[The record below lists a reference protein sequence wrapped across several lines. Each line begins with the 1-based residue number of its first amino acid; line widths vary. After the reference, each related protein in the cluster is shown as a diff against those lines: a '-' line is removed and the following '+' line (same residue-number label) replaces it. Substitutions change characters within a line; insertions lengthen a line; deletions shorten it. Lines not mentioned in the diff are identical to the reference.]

1 MALKKMRL
9 EFEDE
14 GVTNTGLREISLLK
28 ELEHPN
34 VVKLLDVE
42 HSQVPS
48 RLYLVFEWLDQDLK
62 KYMDSCGSNGMNAK
76 LIKSY
81 LYQASLAATRRPWL
95 APVCARC
102 VSPPLTAAVLIIAPS
117 VLPCNQ
123 LDAPRTRFLPL
134 ALGYPP
140 RPEAAKPV
148 D

>member
-1 MALKKMRL
+1 MTTMQIYVILGAAVLGAGLAAAAETDSISGPARRARPPAPTSRLALPPASHTNPLKKIRL
-9 EFEDE
+9 EVEDE
-14 GVTNTGLREISLLK
+14 GVPSTALREISLLK

-81 LYQASLAATRRPWL
+81 LYQVSL
-95 APVCARC
+95 
-102 VSPPLTAAVLIIAPS
+102 
-117 VLPCNQ
+117 
-123 LDAPRTRFLPL
+123 
-134 ALGYPP
+134 
-140 RPEAAKPV
+140 
-148 D
+148 

>member
-1 MALKKMRL
+1 MALKKIRL
-9 EFEDE
+9 EVEDE
-14 GVTNTGLREISLLK
+14 GVPSTALREISLLK

-81 LYQASLAATRRPWL
+81 LYQARLAATRRPWL

-102 VSPPLTAAVLIIAPS
+102 VSPPLTSSSANNRPFCAALQSIRCSEDSIFA
-117 VLPCNQ
+117 
-123 LDAPRTRFLPL
+123 TRARLST
-134 ALGYPP
+134 AT
-140 RPEAAKPV
+140 
-148 D
+148 

>member
-1 MALKKMRL
+1 MLAKYQKIEKPVGEGTYGVVYKAKHLKSGRLVALKKIRL
-9 EFEDE
+9 EVEDE
-14 GVTNTGLREISLLK
+14 GVPSTALREISLLK

-81 LYQASLAATRRPWL
+81 LYQASLPLQLL
-95 APVCARC
+95 A
-102 VSPPLTAAVLIIAPS
+102 
-117 VLPCNQ
+117 
-123 LDAPRTRFLPL
+123 
-134 ALGYPP
+134 
-140 RPEAAKPV
+140 
-148 D
+148 